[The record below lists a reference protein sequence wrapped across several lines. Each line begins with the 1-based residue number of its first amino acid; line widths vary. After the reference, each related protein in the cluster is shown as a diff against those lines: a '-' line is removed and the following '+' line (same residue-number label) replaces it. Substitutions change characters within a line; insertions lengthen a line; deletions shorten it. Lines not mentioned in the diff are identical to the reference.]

1 MPDPTRYPTFISKID
16 SMKGIV
22 LLILLGTAAMT
33 ASAQIVRKDSV
44 ATTKKPTLINP
55 NQPVKQARKL
65 ATTPLNT
72 TATTAPAASQSQQKP
87 TGESAAPN
95 QAADNSLYIISTAR
109 VTIKTGND
117 AKEYPSKIQIFL
129 FPIPAPTYSYAYT
142 LGQLNYTNLMVVGS
156 STELGLTALN
166 KQLVPWPVSYPSG
179 YSGTN
184 KPSHPF
190 TSGSHNWMLSDL
202 QQQGFRLLIA
212 YQPNNVFDA
221 WEIKQV
227 TVQLEIRKADGTPHP
242 TLNNKKIVFDIST
255 PPLGVPTGMA
265 LVCEADKNF
274 MPTTNYLT
282 KDIYIN

>member
-1 MPDPTRYPTFISKID
+1 
-16 SMKGIV
+16 MKRIV
-22 LLILLGTAAMT
+22 LLILLGIGTMA

-44 ATTKKPTLINP
+44 ATIKKPTLINP

-72 TATTAPAASQSQQKP
+72 PATTAATGSQSQQKA
-87 TGESAAPN
+87 TGESAVSN
-95 QAADNSLYIISTAR
+95 QAADNSLYIISAAR

-117 AKEYPSKIQIFL
+117 SKEYPSKIQIFL
-129 FPIPAPTYSYAYT
+129 FPMPAPTYTYAYT
-142 LGQLNYTNLMVVGS
+142 LGQLNYTNHMVVGS

-166 KQLVPWPVSYPSG
+166 KQLVPWPVYYPSG

-184 KPSHPF
+184 KPSYPF

-212 YQPNNVFDA
+212 YHPNLALDA

-227 TVQLEIRKADGTPHP
+227 TVQLEIRKADGTAHP
-242 TLNNKKIVFDIST
+242 TLNHKTIVFDIST
-255 PPLGVPTGMA
+255 PPLGVPTGLA
-265 LVCEADKNF
+265 LVCEADKYF
-274 MPTTNYLT
+274 MPTTHYLT